1 MWLHH
6 GSCYMLGPMETEVPK
21 RLWALDVD
29 GTLIH
34 LPVEIQRVRD
44 ALAKM
49 FRPLGVELEF
59 VPLLERIR
67 QAAQFAAVDP
77 VGTDTVESLVER
89 AYRLVTRF
97 EVEAARR
104 ATPCPGLGGLIRA
117 LGQEPVV
124 LVSNNSAE
132 AVRAALATCG
142 LAPAR
147 LASVIGRIAWRPAK
161 PDPAP
166 LLQALGAVN
175 PLPGQLICVGDR
187 PADMAMAVAAAGSA
201 MLARCEVTVTAVG
214 VLGRLEGEEELRQAG
229 AERVFPDLPA
239 LVGHFF

>member
-1 MWLHH
+1 MDAA
-6 GSCYMLGPMETEVPK
+6 VPR

-29 GTLIH
+29 GTLVH
-34 LPVEIQRVRD
+34 LPVEIQQVRD
-44 ALAKM
+44 ALAEM

-59 VPLLERIR
+59 VPLLDRIR
-67 QAAQFAAVDP
+67 QAAQLAAAP

-89 AYRLVTRF
+89 AYRVVTRF

-104 ATPCPGLGGLIRA
+104 ATPCSGLDDLIRA

-124 LVSNNSAE
+124 LVSNSSAE

-166 LLQALGAVN
+166 LLQALGAVD
-175 PLPGQLICVGDR
+175 PLPGEVICVGDR
-187 PADMAMAVAAAGSA
+187 PADMAMAVAAADSA
-201 MLARCEVTVTAVG
+201 MLTRRKVTVTAVG
-214 VLGRLEGEEELRQAG
+214 VLGRLEGEEDLRRAG
-229 AERVFPDLPA
+229 AEQVFPDLSA
-239 LVGHFF
+239 LVGHYFP